1 MWWCLLLL
9 VQVLMNH
16 VVELVGP
23 FLLLAPLRSL
33 RLAGGLLQLVF
44 QVLQPPPPS
53 SPQAHHSRYS

>member
-44 QVLQPPPPS
+44 QVPPTMTP
-53 SPQAHHSRYS
+53 PQAHHSRYS